1 MNPSKERHPRPDEP
15 PVIFP
20 DVQTGARNTVSEHWL
35 VDHTLLDQLA
45 HEILTKFRYDQPLA
59 VLSTLT
65 SSPLTITRHLD
76 GVSYAQHVAR
86 YDGVEC
92 FGNCYSLCSKL
103 LLDPDFK
110 QWLTEVEEETGCRI
124 YPHLA
129 EGNSPE
135 YFVSSSDAHFWLFL
149 RHEHTRSRILV
160 DPSFQRVG
168 SGYDY
173 RSSIGAGQLIDQDSK
188 ISRGGSVHLKLAKY
202 DVDVGNKIIFPNPD
216 ITAEVLGMTPQGKV
230 LCCGFACGQTA
241 FETVIPLAKLISR
254 LGKREDYYL
263 DLKVGI
269 VEVITKTPPDETDL
283 PALTAFFEIAANF
296 EFRRGQY

>member
-15 PVIFP
+15 QIIFP
-20 DVQTGARNTVSEHWL
+20 DVQTGARNTVSEHWRI
-35 VDHTLLDQLA
+35 DHARLDQLA

-76 GVSYAQHVAR
+76 GVSYAQRVAR

-103 LLDPDFK
+103 LLDPDFRL
-110 QWLTEVEEETGCRI
+110 WLVELEEKTGCRI
-124 YPHLA
+124 YPYLT
-129 EGNSPE
+129 EGNAPE
-135 YFVSSSDAHFWLFL
+135 YFVSSCDAHFWLFL